1 MIVTN
6 RQYEKEEED
15 FRGKKKKVSFGG
27 ASEHIKLMCDLNDQ
41 VMRSNEEH
49 RQQQIQ
55 DERELAYLNEREEL
69 QQREA
74 NQKRQDEFRQ
84 QLEENQRIREEA
96 QKKAGEEQEKQ
107 QDEQKDNGL
116 AAETTKQQ
124 EHSAAAQEHG
134 NEPRAEMEHQAQQGR
149 SM

>member
-15 FRGKKKKVSFGG
+15 FRGKKKKVSFAG

-69 QQREA
+69 QMREA

-84 QLEENQRIREEA
+84 QLEESQRIREET

-107 QDEQKDNGL
+107 QDEQGQDNGL
-116 AAETTKQQ
+116 VAATKQQ
-124 EHSAAAQEHG
+124 EHSGEAQERA
-134 NEPRAEMEHQAQQGR
+134 NEARAEMEHQAQQGR